1 MLPIDDLLIVLKK
14 SVDVI
19 NCSYNIL
26 RKPAKEVLVTV
37 LSDLERQGS
46 GDDSIAHAVPIHYGL
61 SGFSLP
67 MKSVRQILSEIV
79 GAIQER
85 QLDTKAIAFDGQFL
99 ELAVADDN
107 GRPLTVLKFMK
118 QFWEE
123 VKSTNKISKRDTLL
137 KLYDMPAIKNVDD
150 VMNIFNCHRYSTR
163 IVLSLKNSV
172 KVRSV
177 GSPRNIALAFEPRSK
192 SQAGSSLDDEE
203 ESSGDT
209 CPEYDLLQYLPNEI
223 VSSLD
228 IESIDILKQVGKS
241 VSSKGDE
248 ETKIQEVQDIQHALG
263 DEDYELALISLI
275 ADGRTKFD
283 SCSLEEFKGYFS
295 SAKKISQTFTVSE
308 LKLMTSLLANV
319 KCNNSA
325 LKPELVNMISTW
337 YGNGDTLIDPVRS
350 PKRLKVLV
358 SNHIKSWPIDALN
371 VAYAQ
376 LNFIDAFHK
385 WSNENTFNGSWNI
398 QTEEGKTFLISQ
410 WYAQPALV
418 NGSLIQPII
427 DPHHIFV
434 NNRSRCCSK
443 GMLGMGITPEAWWRV
458 AKNSKENNTGLSWEI
473 AKELRDRQSNS
484 FAQTTFSEKVE
495 KVMATNGDKNEAN
508 WCCLIRN
515 WYSAIDDAGISVGT
529 RLTEMLTIRS
539 YLLSFLKAG
548 HFPPCGS
555 YISGMPI
562 AQFEGILTNVD
573 RRIQLYAMVKRK
585 TYNQRAITSLD
596 SETFFSGFQVCALL
610 FIEKG

>member
-1 MLPIDDLLIVLKK
+1 M
-14 SVDVI
+14 
-19 NCSYNIL
+19 
-26 RKPAKEVLVTV
+26 
-37 LSDLERQGS
+37 
-46 GDDSIAHAVPIHYGL
+46 
-61 SGFSLP
+61 
-67 MKSVRQILSEIV
+67 
-79 GAIQER
+79 
-85 QLDTKAIAFDGQFL
+85 
-99 ELAVADDN
+99 
-107 GRPLTVLKFMK
+107 
-118 QFWEE
+118 
-123 VKSTNKISKRDTLL
+123 
-137 KLYDMPAIKNVDD
+137 
-150 VMNIFNCHRYSTR
+150 
-163 IVLSLKNSV
+163 
-172 KVRSV
+172 
-177 GSPRNIALAFEPRSK
+177 
-192 SQAGSSLDDEE
+192 
-203 ESSGDT
+203 
-209 CPEYDLLQYLPNEI
+209 
-223 VSSLD
+223 
-228 IESIDILKQVGKS
+228 
-241 VSSKGDE
+241 
-248 ETKIQEVQDIQHALG
+248 
-263 DEDYELALISLI
+263 
-275 ADGRTKFD
+275 
-283 SCSLEEFKGYFS
+283 
-295 SAKKISQTFTVSE
+295 
-308 LKLMTSLLANV
+308 
-319 KCNNSA
+319 
-325 LKPELVNMISTW
+325 
-337 YGNGDTLIDPVRS
+337 RS